1 MPTTD
6 SLPHFFALMLSDM
19 AKVNVQVVG
28 YRGSAPLLNDLLD
41 GQIPIAFDTLDSL
54 LPQHDAGKLRILA
67 TSAAKR
73 SPLAPNRPTFK
84 EQGLPISAVGW
95 NTFFAP
101 ATTPKAVVDLTGKT
115 VFQSMSEPATQ
126 AKFASAKMAPVAM
139 NQAQTATAFKAFNAQ
154 WKPVIERSGF
164 KPEA

>member
-1 MPTTD
+1 
-6 SLPHFFALMLSDM
+6 MLSDM

-67 TSAAKR
+67 TLAAKR
-73 SPLAPNRPTFK
+73 SPLAPNRPMFK

-101 ATTPKAVVDLTGKT
+101 ATALKAVVDLTGKT